1 MKCFNAA
8 AFGLLLGGA
17 QILNVTTV
25 HATITNV
32 TYDVTLTDIG
42 GTGGTLSGT
51 FTATFPINAGS
62 FTDADI
68 TAVDLSVTG
77 SIFGGD
83 ADLLTAEEI
92 SSYGLSDTIDLDGS
106 DNITGGILYA
116 QSSDGNFSA
125 YLDFNTGDSF
135 SQYGYDAAP
144 YASAYT
150 ENPATAVIVS
160 APEPTTLVLGGL
172 GGFRWYRRSRQLAT
186 VCQTSF

>member
-92 SSYGLSDTIDLDGS
+92 SSYGLSD
-106 DNITGGILYA
+106 NITGGILYA

-172 GGFRWYRRSRQLAT
+172 GGLAMALRFRRK
-186 VCQTSF
+186 